1 MINLFVLY
9 RRVLRFVLSGCCS
22 LGCLLLL
29 KTVLL
34 ALTKV
39 QRLVVTVQPSVRHR
53 GVVRPGVLAEGGH
66 HEVGSEVGHAG
77 GRPLLL
83 LQHCLLHLG
92 ELWGGDR
99 GEQGHI
105 RSCIMWPSNVG
116 LATTVWKSYA
126 RWYYGV
132 GLPWWRDASWWGR
145 SRLWMT
151 FDLRRAWPSFWRL
164 EADNLIWNTVR
175 LQKLSTKVLGPSC
188 RVINISQHTRF
199 PKARGKLKA
208 TSRCTM

>member
-39 QRLVVTVQPSVRHR
+39 QRLVVAVQPSVRHR
-53 GVVRPGVLAEGGH
+53 GVVRPGVLPESRH

-105 RSCIMWPSNVG
+105 RSCIM
-116 LATTVWKSYA
+116 
-126 RWYYGV
+126 
-132 GLPWWRDASWWGR
+132 
-145 SRLWMT
+145 
-151 FDLRRAWPSFWRL
+151 
-164 EADNLIWNTVR
+164 
-175 LQKLSTKVLGPSC
+175 
-188 RVINISQHTRF
+188 
-199 PKARGKLKA
+199 
-208 TSRCTM
+208 

>member
-1 MINLFVLY
+1 MSPRVVDLLVLY
-9 RRVLRFVLSGCCS
+9 RRVLSLVLGSRRS

-34 ALTKV
+34 ALAQV
-39 QRLVVTVQPSVRHR
+39 ERLVVTVQPPVRHR
-53 GVVRPGVLAEGGH
+53 GVVCPRVLPEGWH

-105 RSCIMWPSNVG
+105 RSCIM
-116 LATTVWKSYA
+116 
-126 RWYYGV
+126 
-132 GLPWWRDASWWGR
+132 
-145 SRLWMT
+145 
-151 FDLRRAWPSFWRL
+151 
-164 EADNLIWNTVR
+164 
-175 LQKLSTKVLGPSC
+175 
-188 RVINISQHTRF
+188 
-199 PKARGKLKA
+199 
-208 TSRCTM
+208 